1 MTSRSEYES
10 FLRSIGP
17 FSLAATI
24 RVVANLQ
31 YGFGSWL
38 RGPETRVFWK
48 DLILRHLLMAAPH
61 ASDSDTASDS
71 ALAPS
76 VALAEELHQL
86 QIATKPVCLEI
97 ADAMVTAGIRSLQ
110 CLKGSSIEQL
120 KDRIGSVYS
129 FSGLQYT
136 WIFRHLQCGALNQIP
151 AVSHADQDK
160 QKVDVCYVVTPAC
173 LLTHFNMV
181 LRWVKNAPVLLK
193 IFLFQCRLQLKLI
206 P

>member
-71 ALAPS
+71 AL
-76 VALAEELHQL
+76 
-86 QIATKPVCLEI
+86 ATKPVCLEI